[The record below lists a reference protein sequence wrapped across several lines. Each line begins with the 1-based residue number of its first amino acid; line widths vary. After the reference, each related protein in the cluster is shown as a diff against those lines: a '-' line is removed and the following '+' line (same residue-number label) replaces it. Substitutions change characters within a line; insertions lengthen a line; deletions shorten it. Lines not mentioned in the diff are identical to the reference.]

1 MIKVG
6 DHEMTSVSRRSRE
19 KKRKKSKNK
28 EFMDAALDAFVRD
41 QSLQKW
47 NEVQGLKAGAEI
59 EQKEALESSSEFFE
73 KGPYREIWKRWWKDK
88 VIETVHDNH
97 EHLYSKIENA
107 VRGAVFEERELRM
120 QQMELLLEDSY
131 EYKEF
136 IARQMNHLLHE
147 AGGDIEEEI

>member
-1 MIKVG
+1 
-6 DHEMTSVSRRSRE
+6 MTNLTRISRD

-59 EQKEALESSSEFFE
+59 DQKEAVKSSSEFFE
-73 KGPYREIWKRWWKDK
+73 KGQYRQIWQRWWQHE
-88 VIETVHDNH
+88 VIETIDNNH

-107 VRGAVFEERELRM
+107 VRSSVLEERELRS
-120 QQMELLLEDSY
+120 QHPDSLLEDSF

-147 AGGDIEEEI
+147 AGGDIEEDI

>member
-1 MIKVG
+1 
-6 DHEMTSVSRRSRE
+6 
-19 KKRKKSKNK
+19 
-28 EFMDAALDAFVRD
+28 MDAALDAFVRD

-59 EQKEALESSSEFFE
+59 DQKEAVKSSSEFFE
-73 KGPYREIWKRWWKDK
+73 KGQYREIWMRWWQNE
-88 VIETVHDNH
+88 VIETIDDNN

-107 VRGAVFEERELRM
+107 VRSSVLEERELRS
-120 QQMELLLEDSY
+120 QHPDSLLEDSF

-147 AGGDIEEEI
+147 AGGDIEEDI

>member
-1 MIKVG
+1 
-6 DHEMTSVSRRSRE
+6 
-19 KKRKKSKNK
+19 
-28 EFMDAALDAFVRD
+28 MDAALDAFVRD

-59 EQKEALESSSEFFE
+59 DQKEAVKSSSEFFE
-73 KGPYREIWKRWWKDK
+73 KGQYRQIWQRWWQNE
-88 VIETVHDNH
+88 VIGKIDDNL

-107 VRGAVFEERELRM
+107 VRSSVLEERELRS
-120 QQMELLLEDSY
+120 QHPDSLLEDSF

-147 AGGDIEEEI
+147 AGGDIEEDI

>member
-1 MIKVG
+1 
-6 DHEMTSVSRRSRE
+6 MTIISRRGGE

-47 NEVQGLKAGAEI
+47 NEVQGLITGAEI
-59 EQKEALESSSEFFE
+59 DQKEAVKSSSEFFE
-73 KGPYREIWKRWWKDK
+73 KGSYREIWQRWWQDE
-88 VIETVHDNH
+88 VIGTLDDHH

-107 VRGAVFEERELRM
+107 IRSAVLEERELRR
-120 QQMELLLEDSY
+120 QNPDSLLEDSN

-147 AGGDIEEEI
+147 AGGVIEEDF

>member
-1 MIKVG
+1 MNK
-6 DHEMTSVSRRSRE
+6 VSRRSRD

-47 NEVQGLKAGAEI
+47 NEVQGLKAGADI
-59 EQKEALESSSEFFE
+59 DQKEAVKSSSEFFE
-73 KGPYREIWKRWWKDK
+73 KGPYREIWQRYWEDE
-88 VIETVHDNH
+88 VIGTLDDHH

-107 VRGAVFEERELRM
+107 IRSAVLEERDLRG
-120 QQMELLLEDSY
+120 QHPDSLLEDSY

-147 AGGDIEEEI
+147 AGGEIEEDF

>member
-1 MIKVG
+1 
-6 DHEMTSVSRRSRE
+6 MTNVTRRNRD

-28 EFMDAALDAFVRD
+28 EFMDAALDAFIRD

-59 EQKEALESSSEFFE
+59 DQKEAVKSSSEFFE
-73 KGPYREIWKRWWKDK
+73 KGQYREIWQRWWQNE
-88 VIETVHDNH
+88 VIGKIDDNN

-107 VRGAVFEERELRM
+107 VRSSVLEERELRS
-120 QQMELLLEDSY
+120 QHPDSLLEDSF

-147 AGGDIEEEI
+147 AGGDIEEDI

>member
-1 MIKVG
+1 MNK
-6 DHEMTSVSRRSRE
+6 VSRRSRD

-59 EQKEALESSSEFFE
+59 DQKEAVKSSSEFFE
-73 KGPYREIWKRWWKDK
+73 KGQYREIWQRWWHDE
-88 VIETVHDNH
+88 VIGTLDDNN

-107 VRGAVFEERELRM
+107 VRSSVLEERELRS
-120 QQMELLLEDSY
+120 QHPDSLLEDSF

-147 AGGDIEEEI
+147 AGGDIEEDI

>member
-1 MIKVG
+1 M
-6 DHEMTSVSRRSRE
+6 
-19 KKRKKSKNK
+19 

-59 EQKEALESSSEFFE
+59 DQKEAVKSSSEFFE
-73 KGPYREIWKRWWKDK
+73 KGQYREIWMRWWKHE
-88 VIETVHDNH
+88 VIETIDDNH

-107 VRGAVFEERELRM
+107 VRGSVLEERELRK
-120 QQMELLLEDSY
+120 QQPDSLLEDSS

-136 IARQMNHLLHE
+136 IARQMYHLLFE
-147 AGGDIEEEI
+147 AGGEIEEDF

>member
-1 MIKVG
+1 
-6 DHEMTSVSRRSRE
+6 
-19 KKRKKSKNK
+19 
-28 EFMDAALDAFVRD
+28 MDAALDAFVRD

-59 EQKEALESSSEFFE
+59 DQKEAVKSSSEFFE
-73 KGPYREIWKRWWKDK
+73 KGQYREIWQRWWQNE
-88 VIETVHDNH
+88 VIGKIDDNN

-107 VRGAVFEERELRM
+107 VRSSVLEERELRS
-120 QQMELLLEDSY
+120 QHPDSLLEDSF

-147 AGGDIEEEI
+147 AGGDIEEDI